1 MWRVQSLGLTSRL
14 SAWNRRLSRN
24 AILFLL
30 HHSTHLAGF
39 YPNADWKCLSC
50 SPRWHSRP
58 PASYPW
64 QKVPLPGNVWQLQS
78 KKDGEGIRVHTLSFL
93 RPYTELGASAGVTSN
108 LLTTPKGTGAKKG
121 FWRLYF
127 CGPQDKDPAIHSIP
141 FLRKP

>member
-1 MWRVQSLGLTSRL
+1 M
-14 SAWNRRLSRN
+14 
-24 AILFLL
+24 
-30 HHSTHLAGF
+30 
-39 YPNADWKCLSC
+39 
-50 SPRWHSRP
+50 
-58 PASYPW
+58 
-64 QKVPLPGNVWQLQS
+64 
-78 KKDGEGIRVHTLSFL
+78 HTLSFL